1 MSASHDAGRVEI
13 ASVDRVGDG
22 LIISY
27 TTGQSFFYHGQ
38 FLYDVRADDGNRL
51 LPNEPDSESDTD
63 SDPQGDGGN
72 QSP

>member
-1 MSASHDAGRVEI
+1 MSANRDSGSVEI

-51 LPNEPDSESDTD
+51 LPNEPDNETETNSE
-63 SDPQGDGGN
+63 PNREEGN
-72 QSP
+72 QSR